1 MASIPTKT
9 FYSTRP
15 RLSLSKAEAILE
27 AIASQDNSDLDLSDD
42 ELNET
47 SIQVPQPDVSSSDDS
62 DEQDSDSEPS
72 TSMGKFPPWRHAPFV
87 SSLPDIPDTPDA
99 VGFETLVKTLLSK
112 LRKVKRQQKRLKNK
126 LDTGVQITKE
136 FKEETLKKRGSLVD
150 VAQSLHAYSGSHHLV
165 LCTAST
171 CFMQEGSLHHI
182 YISKNIG
189 AQDKHFLCKYLS
201 FYTSS
206 MN

>member
-1 MASIPTKT
+1 MFPLQTTRTSKIPTA
-9 FYSTRP
+9 SHQQVWGNSLLGGML
-15 RLSLSKAEAILE
+15 RLCHHCLIFR
-27 AIASQDNSDLDLSDD
+27 IRQMM
-42 ELNET
+42 
-47 SIQVPQPDVSSSDDS
+47 
-62 DEQDSDSEPS
+62 DEQ
-72 TSMGKFPPWRHAPFV
+72 KFDAAE
-87 SSLPDIPDTPDA
+87 IA